1 MFKFNCELVFTAKVP
16 FQFARAHVHG
26 SPHHLVS
33 FTVEMHSWNLIIV
46 PFFCIARSKFPEIR
60 GLSVCTCVARAP
72 YTIIPQALH
81 HRIALVERY
90 QCIKFRVA
98 SSKFPESK
106 RAYAC
111 AKCTCI
117 ARALCTPSQN
127 DMHHRIML
135 IDLHQCTKFGDD
147 SLKFP

>member
-1 MFKFNCELVFTAKVP
+1 MIKSKKELTFRRKVP
-16 FQFARAHVHG
+16 YQIARAHVHDA
-26 SPHHLVS
+26 PQHLVS
-33 FTVEMHSWNLIIV
+33 FTIEMHSWNLIIV
-46 PFFCIARSKFPEIR
+46 PFFALLRSKFPENR

-81 HRIALVERY
+81 HRIALVVRY

-135 IDLHQCTKFGDD
+135 IELHRCTKFGDD